1 MEISRK
7 RKHVCAGG
15 DRLMDLPDSL
25 LHTILSNLTARE
37 VVQTCALSRRWR
49 HVWLSAPSLD
59 IDFREFRSAADPGDA
74 AKSHKTM
81 LQQEEFVQFEDFAD
95 NLLCRRS
102 TSGASLDTLRLRFEC
117 PQTTTHGRWVRRGLK
132 CCPAALDI
140 RHGAGT
146 LPIPLPPVGSGCA
159 RRLKK
164 LCLDGLGLPSDFEEQ
179 LRSEFRVLEDLEI
192 RNCRMTWVPRIASDT
207 LKNLTVECP
216 QNDGKL
222 LIVAPRLASLH
233 ITLVY
238 RNGPSYDITVG
249 EAPSLVEASICLLG
263 NPRFQRH
270 QAGFYSVRPDTIL
283 LTALCRLLSSLSN
296 VTNLELIGFKEMMAS
311 MNPFPAP
318 PPTVQGP
325 MLQAILDVDNDR
337 LPTFRN
343 LRSLVLD
350 ECDIGDKLET
360 LWRFLENYSPMLEK
374 LTLQN
379 CELEEVWESQAG
391 VSASITYPWIWKS
404 EVMLR
409 IEVLAWIMVSDRVN
423 TRDMLPRNCI
433 VTDGFDCV
441 MCPSHIDPAFIP
453 L

>member
-132 CCPAALDI
+132 CCPAVLDI
-140 RHGAGT
+140 RHGAGN
-146 LPIPLPPVGSGCA
+146 LPIPFQLPPVGSGGA
-159 RRLKK
+159 RRLRK
-164 LCLDGLGLPSDFEEQ
+164 LCLDGLALPSDFEEQ

-192 RNCRMTWVPRIASDT
+192 RNCRMTWVSRIASDT

-222 LIVAPRLASLH
+222 LIVAPCLASLH
-233 ITLVY
+233 IALRSSY
-238 RNGPSYDITVG
+238 YDITLG
-249 EAPSLVEASICLLG
+249 EAHSLVQASISLVG
-263 NPRFQRH
+263 TIQQQR
-270 QAGFYSVRPDTIL
+270 YWPTTELR
-283 LTALCRLLSSLSN
+283 ALCKLLRALSN
-296 VTNLELIGFKEMMAS
+296 VNSLELVGFQEMMS
-311 MNPFPAP
+311 HMNQSPGEYAP
-318 PPTVQGP
+318 GP
-325 MLQAILDVDNDR
+325 MLQAMLDEDNHR
-337 LPTFRN
+337 LPTFRTLMNGTN
-343 LRSLVLD
+343 LNSVA
-350 ECDIGDKLET
+350 
-360 LWRFLENYSPMLEK
+360 F
-374 LTLQN
+374 
-379 CELEEVWESQAG
+379 
-391 VSASITYPWIWKS
+391 SAKHS
-404 EVMLR
+404 R
-409 IEVLAWIMVSDRVN
+409 A
-423 TRDMLPRNCI
+423 
-433 VTDGFDCV
+433 
-441 MCPSHIDPAFIP
+441 
-453 L
+453 